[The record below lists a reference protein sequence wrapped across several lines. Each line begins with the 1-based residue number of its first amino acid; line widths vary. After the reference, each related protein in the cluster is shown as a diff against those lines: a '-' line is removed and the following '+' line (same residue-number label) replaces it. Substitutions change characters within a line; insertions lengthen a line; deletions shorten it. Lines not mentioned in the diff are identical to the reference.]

1 LCKKKNKIKKKT
13 LNENEK
19 TMILLFVIDK
29 SMYITWNYFFL
40 CYSYN
45 IIIYDSKVW
54 GQKYFKKNDQDMYN
68 VTIYFCFK

>member
-1 LCKKKNKIKKKT
+1 

-29 SMYITWNYFFL
+29 SMYITWNYFLL

-54 GQKYFKKNDQDMYN
+54 GQKYIYIFFKWSRH
-68 VTIYFCFK
+68 V